1 MQLFLTL
8 LLAHLFADF
17 PLQSNTLVRLKSSHL
32 AGVLL
37 HALIYTIVTA
47 LLIDQWLAYWPL
59 VVGIGLT
66 HFAID
71 ATKPLIGTKIDEV
84 RAFLVDQCL
93 HLATM
98 IGATYVAY
106 QWWNPVPLGI
116 VPYHWLPTALFAAF
130 LPALIVGY
138 WVWATSSG
146 CAYVKRNVWLHHFY
160 SRALVIEQRF
170 GLVVLG
176 VIFLIFV
183 RTG

>member
-17 PLQSNTLVRLKSSHL
+17 PLQSNGLARLKSNHI

-37 HALIYTIVTA
+37 HALIYTVVTA
-47 LLIDQWLAYWPL
+47 LLIDQWQAYWPL
-59 VVGIGLT
+59 VVGLGLI
-66 HFAID
+66 HFVID
-71 ATKPLIGTKIDEV
+71 ATKPFVSTKMAEV
-84 RAFLVDQCL
+84 RAFLVDQSL

-98 IGATYVAY
+98 IGATYFAY
-106 QWWNPVPLGI
+106 QWWNPAPMGI
-116 VPYHWLPTALFAAF
+116 VPYHWLPAALAAAF

-146 CAYVKRNVWLHHFY
+146 CVYVKRNAWLHHFY

-176 VIFLIFV
+176 VIFWIFV
-183 RTG
+183 RAS

>member
-17 PLQSNTLVRLKSSHL
+17 PLQTNALARFKSNHL

-37 HALIYTIVTA
+37 HAVIYTIVTA
-47 LLIDQWLAYWPL
+47 LLVSQWQAYWPL
-59 VVGIGLT
+59 VVGLGLI

-98 IGATYVAY
+98 IGATYCAY
-106 QWWNPVPLGI
+106 HWWDPTPMGI
-116 VPYHWLPTALFAAF
+116 VPYRWLPAALAAAF
-130 LPALIVGY
+130 LPALMVGY

-146 CAYVKRNVWLHHFY
+146 CAYVRRNAWLHHFY

-176 VIFLIFV
+176 VIFWMFV
-183 RTG
+183 RAN